1 MDFGALPP
9 EINSGRMYAGPGS
22 GSMMAAAA
30 AWDDLAAELAAA
42 ASGFESVIAE
52 LTSSPWVGP
61 ASLSMVAAAR
71 PYIAWLSAAAALAE
85 QAGMQA
91 RAAAAAYETAF
102 VMTVPPPVIAANRVL
117 LTTLIATNFFGQN
130 TPAIAATEAQY
141 AEMWAQ
147 DAAAMYGY
155 AGASATASELTPFA
169 DPGTTTDPAGLAAQ
183 SAAVAKAAATP
194 AGTSAPA
201 LSSADPGLVSTA
213 AVPQLL
219 QQLSTSAL
227 AGSVNPNDWW
237 IVQTLGS
244 INNAQRV
251 SVVRTL
257 GLSYFAMGIP
267 QFIASIGQQLT
278 FGSGT
283 TAGSGGAWYATPQF
297 AGLGTGAGRAAAS
310 ASLASANKVGSLSV
324 PPTWVGSSAEAEH
337 AAAGLVS
344 ANVSTNSQGGVQ
356 GLLRGIPLGSGAARR
371 GGGIGHRY
379 GFRYSVLTRP
389 PSAG

>member
-1 MDFGALPP
+1 
-9 EINSGRMYAGPGS
+9 
-22 GSMMAAAA
+22 
-30 AWDDLAAELAAA
+30 
-42 ASGFESVIAE
+42 
-52 LTSSPWVGP
+52 
-61 ASLSMVAAAR
+61 
-71 PYIAWLSAAAALAE
+71 
-85 QAGMQA
+85 MQG

-102 VMTVPPPVIAANRVL
+102 VMTVPPPAIAANRL
-117 LTTLIATNFFGQN
+117 LLMTLIATNFFGQN
-130 TPAIAATEAQY
+130 TPAIAATEAHY

-219 QQLSTSAL
+219 QQLSTSTL
-227 AGSVNPNDWW
+227 AGSLNPNDWW

-244 INNAQRV
+244 INSAQRV

-310 ASLASANKVGSLSV
+310 ASLASANKIGALSV
-324 PPTWVGSSAEAEH
+324 PPTWVGSSAEVER

-344 ANVSTNSQGGVQ
+344 ADVGTNSQGGVQ